1 MVFQNYNRETTIKWY
16 DEHSKNYDAES
27 FVPTDDQYA
36 GDLYRI
42 ELVRKLLAQHK
53 PKKVLDV
60 GCGTGEPLMRLI
72 DDGVD
77 VRGFDFSPG
86 MVAQAK
92 EKLKAKG
99 LSESLVEVGDLLDP
113 EIVKTYGAGQ
123 YDAVVAN
130 GILPYIPERDVPHQH
145 LSALVKP
152 GGLYISAYSNSL
164 FDLFTFNRFTMRFYT
179 ENFIKPLGLSD
190 AENAEIV
197 EQLEKLITNADK
209 PTAIPEG
216 ARDTVFVRGDNPF
229 EIAPDLLNYGLE
241 QIDLLFYKFHALP
254 PLLKGA
260 SPQLR
265 EIFMR
270 ESRAYEVDRARDWR
284 GHFLASTFITVCRKK
299 A

>member
-130 GILPYIPERDVPHQH
+130 GNHNKIHDLKMKQKHLKAKSKTQHQ
-145 LSALVKP
+145 
-152 GGLYISAYSNSL
+152 
-164 FDLFTFNRFTMRFYT
+164 
-179 ENFIKPLGLSD
+179 
-190 AENAEIV
+190 
-197 EQLEKLITNADK
+197 
-209 PTAIPEG
+209 
-216 ARDTVFVRGDNPF
+216 
-229 EIAPDLLNYGLE
+229 
-241 QIDLLFYKFHALP
+241 
-254 PLLKGA
+254 
-260 SPQLR
+260 
-265 EIFMR
+265 
-270 ESRAYEVDRARDWR
+270 
-284 GHFLASTFITVCRKK
+284 KK
-299 A
+299 KTKTQTKKKK